1 MDLDLQIQTLI
12 EKAPR
17 DGSTPQILE
26 AIAPALK
33 LLAQQLGHLQ
43 YFILQTANGSW
54 AVTVL
59 SNLKQPGSEKKAIYA
74 FPTFKDASKAATAV
88 SPAGDR
94 AVPVPL
100 PVTHILFQILALE
113 TIDSIVF
120 FETPGS
126 VETGTEVS
134 REQVQKL
141 IGVYLQ
147 QYRSNPNSNSGNLP
161 PDIA

>member
-1 MDLDLQIQTLI
+1 MDLDRQIQTLI

-26 AIAPALK
+26 AIAPALQ
-33 LLAQQLGHLQ
+33 LLAQQLQHLE
-43 YFILQTANGSW
+43 YFILQTPQGSW

-59 SNLKQPGSEKKAIYA
+59 SNLKLPGSEKNVIYA
-74 FPTFKDASKAATAV
+74 FPTFKDASRAT
-88 SPAGDR
+88 PTGDR

-141 IGVYLQ
+141 IGFYLQ
-147 QYRSNPNSNSGNLP
+147 QYRSHPNSNSSNLP

>member
-1 MDLDLQIQTLI
+1 MDLDRQIQTLI

-26 AIAPALK
+26 AIAPALL
-33 LLAQQLGHLQ
+33 LLAQQLQHLE
-43 YFILQTANGSW
+43 YFILQTVEQSW

-59 SNLKQPGSEKKAIYA
+59 SNLKQPGSEKTVIYA
-74 FPTFKDASKAATAV
+74 FPSQKDASGVAV
-88 SPAGDR
+88 GGDR
-94 AVPVPL
+94 AVPVRL
-100 PVTHILFQILALE
+100 PVVHILFQILALE
-113 TIDSIVF
+113 SIDSIVF

-126 VETGTEVS
+126 VEAGTEVS

-141 IGVYLQ
+141 IGAYLQ